1 MFIVRTNRILGTKAT
16 SADMTSIHTLDNP
29 DRLKPSATAASP
41 AKSSQPTSTGRSP
54 SCESDTLTPRSSA
67 TSAPDSTSNAK
78 AYLPYWSDYTRE
90 ISSALWSPTETVLR
104 GLGPN
109 SSRRCSSATA
119 GSSWFSISE
128 TSAPRKSSRLTF
140 SPSSRSLEPASTD
153 CGATTRKSRKIRLYP
168 DAGQRAE
175 LRRWFGAAR
184 YAYNQTIELLTS
196 EDAPHAV
203 KTKVRDVILPT
214 LPPWHRSAPRE
225 VLVGAIF
232 DACRA
237 ISAVKKR
244 NAELAG
250 DKSRG
255 SRQDEDFARVRFRSR
270 KNPRQTFT
278 VQAGC
283 VNGNGIYRSKLGDMQ
298 MAEKLPVPESRNVCR
313 LSLRYG
319 QYHLSVPYDEKL
331 MPARE
336 NQARV
341 VALDPGVRSFLTWYC
356 ADSVGKIAEG
366 AFFRIQRLCERLDE
380 LLSRA
385 AKSPSRKRRN
395 MRRAANRMRLRIE
408 NLVAELHRQAARFL
422 VDNYDV
428 ILLPS
433 FETSEMVERGRR
445 RIRSKTVRNLLTLA
459 HYRFKLFV
467 RHKAAE
473 TGAILLDVSEAYTT
487 KTVSWTGEM
496 QENLGGASVVVGQDG
511 ERMDRD
517 YNGARGIYL
526 RALGDI
532 PALRAWLSECAASA
546 NDSCFSGN
554 MSDDTQVSLL
564 GSS

>member
-1 MFIVRTNRILGTKAT
+1 
-16 SADMTSIHTLDNP
+16 MTSIHTLDNP

-41 AKSSQPTSTGRSP
+41 ARSSQPTSTGRSP
-54 SCESDTLTPRSSA
+54 SCENDTLTPRSSA

-78 AYLPYWSDYTRE
+78 DFLPYWSDYTRE
-90 ISSALWSPTETVLR
+90 ISSVLWSPTETVLQ

-109 SSRRCSSATA
+109 SSRRCLSVTA
-119 GSSWFSISE
+119 ESSWFSISE
-128 TSAPRKSSRLTF
+128 TSAPRRSSRLIF
-140 SPSSRSLEPASTD
+140 SPSSRSSALASRD
-153 CGATTRKSRKIRLYP
+153 SGATVRKSRKIRLYP
-168 DAGQRAE
+168 DARQRAE

-184 YAYNQTIELLTS
+184 YAYNQAVELLSS
-196 EDAPHAV
+196 EDAPKAV

-244 NAELAG
+244 NAELAR

-255 SRQDEDFARVRFRSR
+255 RRQDEDFAHVRFRSR

-278 VQAGC
+278 VQANC
-283 VNGNGIYRSKLGDMQ
+283 VSDMGIYRSKFGDMQ
-298 MAEKLPVPESRNVCR
+298 MAENLPVPENRNICR

-319 QYHLSVPYDEKL
+319 QYHLSVPYGEK
-331 MPARE
+331 PPPERE

-356 ADSVGKIAEG
+356 ADSVGKIGEG

-428 ILLPS
+428 ILLPG

-459 HYRFKLFV
+459 HYRFGMFL
-467 RHKAAE
+467 RHKARE
-473 TGAILLDVSEAYTT
+473 IGAIVLSVNEAYTS
-487 KTVSWTGEM
+487 KTVSWTGELL
-496 QENLGGASVVVGQDG
+496 EGLGGASVVVGQDG

-532 PALRAWLSECAASA
+532 PALRALLSGCAASV
-546 NDSCFSGN
+546 SESRLSGN

-564 GSS
+564 GNS

>member
-1 MFIVRTNRILGTKAT
+1 M
-16 SADMTSIHTLDNP
+16 
-29 DRLKPSATAASP
+29 
-41 AKSSQPTSTGRSP
+41 
-54 SCESDTLTPRSSA
+54 
-67 TSAPDSTSNAK
+67 SAPDSTSNAK
-78 AYLPYWSDYTRE
+78 AYLPYWNDYTRE
-90 ISSALWSPTETVLR
+90 ISSVLWSPTETVLR
-104 GLGPN
+104 ALGPN
-109 SSRRCSSATA
+109 SSRPCSNAKA

-128 TSAPRKSSRLTF
+128 TSAPKKSSRLTF
-140 SPSSRSLEPASTD
+140 SPSSLCSALASTD
-153 CGATTRKSRKIRLYP
+153 SGVTTRKSRKIRLYP

-196 EDAPHAV
+196 EDAPPAV
-203 KTKVRDVILPT
+203 KTKVRDLILPT

-244 NAELAG
+244 NAELAR

-255 SRQDEDFARVRFRSR
+255 RRQDDDFARVRFRSR

-278 VQAGC
+278 VQANC
-283 VNGNGIYRSKLGDMQ
+283 VNGSGIYRSKLGDLR
-298 MAEKLPVPESRNVCR
+298 MAEKLPTPENRNICR

-331 MPARE
+331 PPQRE

-341 VALDPGVRSFLTWYC
+341 VALDPGVRSFLTWYS
-356 ADSVGKIAEG
+356 ADSVGKIGEG
-366 AFFRIQRLCERLDE
+366 AFFRIQRLCERLDD

-385 AKSPSRKRRN
+385 AKSPARRRRN
-395 MRRAANRMRLRIE
+395 MRRAANRIRLKIE
-408 NLVAELHRQAARFL
+408 NLMQELHRQAARFL
-422 VDNYDV
+422 VNSFDV

-459 HYRFKLFV
+459 HYRFGMFL
-467 RHKAAE
+467 RHKARE
-473 TGAILLDVSEAYTT
+473 IGAIVLSVNEAYTS
-487 KTVSWTGEM
+487 KTVSWTGELL
-496 QENLGGASVVVGQDG
+496 EGLGGASVVVSQDG

-532 PALRAWLSECAASA
+532 PALRALLSECAASA
-546 NDSCFSGN
+546 NDSCLSGN
-554 MSDDTQVSLL
+554 MSDDAQVSLL

>member
-1 MFIVRTNRILGTKAT
+1 M
-16 SADMTSIHTLDNP
+16 
-29 DRLKPSATAASP
+29 
-41 AKSSQPTSTGRSP
+41 
-54 SCESDTLTPRSSA
+54 
-67 TSAPDSTSNAK
+67 
-78 AYLPYWSDYTRE
+78 PYWSDYTRE
-90 ISSALWSPTETVLR
+90 ISSALWSPTETVLG
-104 GLGPN
+104 GLEQN
-109 SSRRCSSATA
+109 SSRRCSNATA
-119 GSSWFSISE
+119 ANSWFSISE

-140 SPSSRSLEPASTD
+140 SPASRSSALGSTD
-153 CGATTRKSRKIRLYP
+153 SVATTRKSRKIRLYP

-184 YAYNQTIELLTS
+184 YTYNQTVELLSS
-196 EDAPHAV
+196 ENAPSAV

-225 VLVGAIF
+225 VLEGAVF

-237 ISAVKKR
+237 VSAVKKS
-244 NAELAG
+244 NAELAR

-255 SRQDEDFARVRFRSR
+255 RRQDEDFARVRFRSR
-270 KNPRQTFT
+270 KNLRQTFT
-278 VQAGC
+278 VQANC
-283 VNGNGIYRSKLGDMQ
+283 VSGKGIYRTKLDDMQ
-298 MAEKLPVPESRNVCR
+298 MAERLPVPENRNICR
-313 LSLRYG
+313 LTLRYG

-331 MPARE
+331 PPQRE

-356 ADSVGKIAEG
+356 TDSVGKIGEG
-366 AFFRIQRLCERLDE
+366 AFFRIQRLCERLDD

-385 AKSPSRKRRN
+385 AKSPSRRRRN
-395 MRRAANRMRLRIE
+395 MRRAVNKMRLRIE

-422 VDNYDV
+422 VNNFDV
-428 ILLPS
+428 ILLPT
-433 FETSEMVERGRR
+433 FETSEMVEHGRR

-459 HYRFKLFV
+459 HYRFKLFL

-473 TGAILLDVSEAYTT
+473 TRAIVLDVSEAYTT
-487 KTVSWTGEM
+487 KTVSWTGEL
-496 QENLGGASVVVGQDG
+496 QENLGGASVVVAQDG

-532 PALRAWLSECAASA
+532 PALRDLFSECAASV
-546 NDSCFSGN
+546 SESRLSGN
-554 MSDDTQVSLL
+554 MSDDAQVSLL

>member
-1 MFIVRTNRILGTKAT
+1 M
-16 SADMTSIHTLDNP
+16 SA
-29 DRLKPSATAASP
+29 
-41 AKSSQPTSTGRSP
+41 Q
-54 SCESDTLTPRSSA
+54 
-67 TSAPDSTSNAK
+67 DSTSGAK
-78 AYLPYWSDYTRE
+78 DFLPYWSDYTRE
-90 ISSALWSPTETVLR
+90 ISSVLWLPTETVLR
-104 GLGPN
+104 ALGPN
-109 SSRRCSSATA
+109 SSRPCSSATA
-119 GSSWFSISE
+119 ENSWFSISG
-128 TSAPRKSSRLTF
+128 TSAPKRSSRLTF
-140 SPSSRSLEPASTD
+140 SPSSRSSALASTD
-153 CGATTRKSRKIRLYP
+153 CDATTRKSRKIRLYP
-168 DAGQRAE
+168 DARQKAE

-184 YAYNQTIELLTS
+184 YAYNQAIELLTG
-196 EDAPHAV
+196 ENAPKAV
-203 KTKVRDVILPT
+203 KREVRDVILPT

-237 ISAVKKR
+237 VSAVKKR
-244 NAELAG
+244 NAELAR

-255 SRQDEDFARVRFRSR
+255 SRQDEDFAHARFRSR

-278 VQAGC
+278 VQANC
-283 VNGNGIYRSKLGDMQ
+283 VSDLGIYLSKLSDMR
-298 MAEKLPVPESRNVCR
+298 MAENLPTPKNRNICR

-331 MPARE
+331 PPRRE

-341 VALDPGVRSFLTWYC
+341 AALDPGVRSFMTWYC
-356 ADSVGKIAEG
+356 ADSVGKIGEG

-408 NLVAELHRQAARFL
+408 NLVQELHRQAARFL
-422 VDNYDV
+422 VDNFDV
-428 ILLPS
+428 ILLPG

-459 HYRFKLFV
+459 HYRFKLFI

-473 TGAILLDVSEAYTT
+473 TGATVLDVSEAYTT
-487 KTVSWTGEM
+487 KTVSWTGELL
-496 QENLGGASVVVGQDG
+496 ENLGGASVVVSQDG

-532 PALRAWLSECAASA
+532 PALRALLSECAASV
-546 NDSCFSGN
+546 SESRLSGN
-554 MSDDTQVSLL
+554 MSDDAQVSLL

>member
-1 MFIVRTNRILGTKAT
+1 
-16 SADMTSIHTLDNP
+16 MTSIHTLDNP

-41 AKSSQPTSTGRSP
+41 ARSSQPTSTGRSP
-54 SCESDTLTPRSSA
+54 SCENDTLTPRSSA

-78 AYLPYWSDYTRE
+78 DFLPYWSDYTRE
-90 ISSALWSPTETVLR
+90 ISSVLWSPTETVLR
-104 GLGPN
+104 ALGPN
-109 SSRRCSSATA
+109 SSRPCSSAMA
-119 GSSWFSISE
+119 GSSWFSINE
-128 TSAPRKSSRLTF
+128 TSAPRRSSRLTF
-140 SPSSRSLEPASTD
+140 SPSSLSSALASTD
-153 CGATTRKSRKIRLYP
+153 CGDTTRKSRKIRLYP
-168 DAGQRAE
+168 DAGQRTE
-175 LRRWFGAAR
+175 IRRWFGAAR
-184 YAYNQTIELLTS
+184 YAYNQAVELLTS
-196 EDAPHAV
+196 EDAPPAV

-237 ISAVKKR
+237 ISAMKKR
-244 NAELAG
+244 NAELAR

-278 VQAGC
+278 VQANC
-283 VNGNGIYRSKLGDMQ
+283 VTDMGIYRSKLGDMQ
-298 MAEKLPVPESRNVCR
+298 MAEKLPVPENRNICR

-319 QYHLSVPYDEKL
+319 QYHLSVPYDEK
-331 MPARE
+331 PPPERE

-356 ADSVGKIAEG
+356 ADSVGKIGEG

-395 MRRAANRMRLRIE
+395 MRRAANRMRIRIE
-408 NLVAELHRQAARFL
+408 NLVQELHRQAARFL

-428 ILLPS
+428 ILLPG

-445 RIRSKTVRNLLTLA
+445 RIRSKTVRNLLSLA
-459 HYRFKLFV
+459 HYRFKLFI

-473 TGAILLDVSEAYTT
+473 TGAIVLDVNEAYTT
-487 KTVSWTGEM
+487 KTVSWTGEVL
-496 QENLGGASVVVGQDG
+496 EGLGGASVVIAQDG
-511 ERMDRD
+511 DRMDRD

-532 PALRAWLSECAASA
+532 PALRALLSECAAST
-546 NDSCFSGN
+546 NDSCLSGN
-554 MSDDTQVSLL
+554 MSDDAQVSLL

>member
-1 MFIVRTNRILGTKAT
+1 M
-16 SADMTSIHTLDNP
+16 
-29 DRLKPSATAASP
+29 
-41 AKSSQPTSTGRSP
+41 
-54 SCESDTLTPRSSA
+54 
-67 TSAPDSTSNAK
+67 
-78 AYLPYWSDYTRE
+78 
-90 ISSALWSPTETVLR
+90 
-104 GLGPN
+104 
-109 SSRRCSSATA
+109 
-119 GSSWFSISE
+119 
-128 TSAPRKSSRLTF
+128 
-140 SPSSRSLEPASTD
+140 
-153 CGATTRKSRKIRLYP
+153 
-168 DAGQRAE
+168 
-175 LRRWFGAAR
+175 
-184 YAYNQTIELLTS
+184 ELLSS
-196 EDAPHAV
+196 EDAPPAV

-225 VLVGAIF
+225 VLVGAVF

-237 ISAVKKR
+237 VSAVKKR
-244 NAELAG
+244 NTKLAQ

-255 SRQDEDFARVRFRSR
+255 IRQGDDFARVRFRSR

-283 VNGNGIYRSKLGDMQ
+283 VSDMGIYRSKLGDMR
-298 MAEKLPVPESRNVCR
+298 MAEKLPVPENRNICR

-319 QYHLSVPYDEKL
+319 QYHLAVPYDEKL
-331 MPARE
+331 PPERE

-356 ADSVGKIAEG
+356 ADSVGKIGEG
-366 AFFRIQRLCERLDE
+366 AFSRIQRLCERLDD

-408 NLVAELHRQAARFL
+408 SLVQELHRQAARFL
-422 VDNYDV
+422 VNNFDV
-428 ILLPS
+428 ILLPT
-433 FETSEMVERGRR
+433 FETSEMVEHGRR

-459 HYRFKLFV
+459 HYRFKLFL

-473 TGAILLDVSEAYTT
+473 TRAIVLDVSEAYTT
-487 KTVSWTGEM
+487 KTVSWTGEL
-496 QENLGGASVVVGQDG
+496 QENLGGASVVVAQDG

-532 PALRAWLSECAASA
+532 PALRAWLLGCAASA
-546 NDSCFSGN
+546 NDSCLSGN
-554 MSDDTQVSLL
+554 MSMTAESVLL

>member
-1 MFIVRTNRILGTKAT
+1 M
-16 SADMTSIHTLDNP
+16 MSIHTLDNP
-29 DRLKPSATAASP
+29 TRRRPSATAVSP

-54 SCESDTLTPRSSA
+54 SCESDTLTPRSSE
-67 TSAPDSTSNAK
+67 TSAPDSTSSAK
-78 AYLPYWSDYTRE
+78 DFLPYWSDYTRE
-90 ISSALWSPTETVLR
+90 ISSGLWSPTETVLG

-119 GSSWFSISE
+119 ENSWFSISE
-128 TSAPRKSSRLTF
+128 TSAPRRSSRLTF
-140 SPSSRSLEPASTD
+140 SPSSLSLEPASTD
-153 CGATTRKSRKIRLYP
+153 CGDTTRKSRKIRAYP

-184 YAYNQTIELLTS
+184 YAYNQTVELLSS
-196 EDAPHAV
+196 EDAPPAV
-203 KTKVRDVILPT
+203 KTKIRDVILPT

-237 ISAVKKR
+237 VSAAKKF
-244 NAELAG
+244 NAKLAQ

-255 SRQDEDFARVRFRSR
+255 IRQGDDFARVRFRSR

-283 VNGNGIYRSKLGDMQ
+283 VSDMGIYRSKLGDMR
-298 MAEKLPVPESRNVCR
+298 MAEKLPVPENRNICR

-319 QYHLSVPYDEKL
+319 QYHMSVPYDEKL
-331 MPARE
+331 LPERE

-356 ADSVGKIAEG
+356 ADSVGKIGEG
-366 AFFRIQRLCERLDE
+366 AFFRIQRLCERLDD

-395 MRRAANRMRLRIE
+395 MRRAANRMRLKIE
-408 NLVAELHRQAARFL
+408 NLAQELHRQTARFL
-422 VDNYDV
+422 VDNFDV
-428 ILLPS
+428 ILLPG

-445 RIRSKTVRNLLTLA
+445 RIGSKTVRNLLSLA
-459 HYRFKLFV
+459 HYRFKLFI

-473 TGAILLDVSEAYTT
+473 AGAIVLDVSEAYTT
-487 KTVSWTGEM
+487 KTVSWTGELL
-496 QENLGGASVVVGQDG
+496 EGLGGASVVVAQDG

-532 PALRAWLSECAASA
+532 PALRALLSECAASA
-546 NDSCFSGN
+546 NDSCLSGN
-554 MSDDTQVSLL
+554 MSEDAQVSLL

>member
-1 MFIVRTNRILGTKAT
+1 M
-16 SADMTSIHTLDNP
+16 
-29 DRLKPSATAASP
+29 
-41 AKSSQPTSTGRSP
+41 
-54 SCESDTLTPRSSA
+54 
-67 TSAPDSTSNAK
+67 
-78 AYLPYWSDYTRE
+78 
-90 ISSALWSPTETVLR
+90 
-104 GLGPN
+104 
-109 SSRRCSSATA
+109 
-119 GSSWFSISE
+119 
-128 TSAPRKSSRLTF
+128 
-140 SPSSRSLEPASTD
+140 
-153 CGATTRKSRKIRLYP
+153 
-168 DAGQRAE
+168 
-175 LRRWFGAAR
+175 RRWFGAAR
-184 YAYNQTIELLTS
+184 YAYNQAVELLSS
-196 EDAPHAV
+196 EDAPKAV
-203 KTKVRDVILPT
+203 KREVRDVILPT

-237 ISAVKKR
+237 VSAVKKR
-244 NAELAG
+244 NAELAR

-255 SRQDEDFARVRFRSR
+255 SRQDEDFAHVRFRSR

-278 VQAGC
+278 VQANC
-283 VNGNGIYRSKLGDMQ
+283 VSDMGIYRSKLGDMR
-298 MAEKLPVPESRNVCR
+298 MAENLPVPENRNICR

-319 QYHLSVPYDEKL
+319 QYHLSVPYDEK
-331 MPARE
+331 PPPERE

-356 ADSVGKIAEG
+356 ADSVGKIGEG
-366 AFFRIQRLCERLDE
+366 AFFRIQRLCERLDD

-459 HYRFKLFV
+459 HYKFKLFV

-496 QENLGGASVVVGQDG
+496 QENLGGASVVVGQNG

-517 YNGARGIYL
+517 HNGARGIYL

-532 PALRAWLSECAASA
+532 PALRAWLSECAAST
-546 NDSCFSGN
+546 NDSCLSGN
-554 MSDDTQVSLL
+554 MSEDAQVSSL

>member
-1 MFIVRTNRILGTKAT
+1 
-16 SADMTSIHTLDNP
+16 MTSIHTLDNP
-29 DRLKPSATAASP
+29 DRPRSSATAASP
-41 AKSSQPTSTGRSP
+41 ARSSRQTSTGRSP

-67 TSAPDSTSNAK
+67 TSPGSTSNAK

-90 ISSALWSPTETVLR
+90 ISSVLWSPTETVLR
-104 GLGPN
+104 SLGPN
-109 SSRRCSSATA
+109 SSRPCSSAMA

-128 TSAPRKSSRLTF
+128 TSAPKRSSRLTF
-140 SPSSRSLEPASTD
+140 SPSSLSSALASTD

-184 YAYNQTIELLTS
+184 YAYNQAVELLTS
-196 EDAPHAV
+196 EDAPPAV
-203 KTKVRDVILPT
+203 KTKIRDLILPT
-214 LPPWHRSAPRE
+214 LPAWHRSAPCE
-225 VLVGAIF
+225 VLVGAVF

-237 ISAVKKR
+237 VSAAKKF
-244 NAELAG
+244 NAQLAR
-250 DKSRG
+250 DKSKGR
-255 SRQDEDFARVRFRSR
+255 RQDDDFARVHFRSR

-283 VNGNGIYRSKLGDMQ
+283 VTDLGIYRSKLGDMQ
-298 MAEKLPVPESRNVCR
+298 MAEKLPVPENRNICR

-319 QYHLSVPYDEKL
+319 QYHMSVPYDEKL
-331 MPARE
+331 PPERE

-366 AFFRIQRLCERLDE
+366 AFFRIQRLCERLDD

-385 AKSPSRKRRN
+385 AKSSSRRRRN
-395 MRRAANRMRLRIE
+395 MRRAANRMRLKIE
-408 NLVAELHRQAARFL
+408 NLVQGLHRQTARFL
-422 VDNYDV
+422 VDKFDV
-428 ILLPS
+428 ILLPG

-445 RIRSKTVRNLLTLA
+445 RIGSKTVRNLLTLA
-459 HYRFKLFV
+459 HYRFGMFL
-467 RHKAAE
+467 RHKARE
-473 TGAILLDVSEAYTT
+473 IGAIVLSVNEAYTS

-496 QENLGGASVVVGQDG
+496 LEGLGGASVVVAQDG

-532 PALRAWLSECAASA
+532 PALRALLSGCAASA
-546 NDSCFSGN
+546 NDSCLSGN
-554 MSDDTQVSLL
+554 MSMTAESVLL